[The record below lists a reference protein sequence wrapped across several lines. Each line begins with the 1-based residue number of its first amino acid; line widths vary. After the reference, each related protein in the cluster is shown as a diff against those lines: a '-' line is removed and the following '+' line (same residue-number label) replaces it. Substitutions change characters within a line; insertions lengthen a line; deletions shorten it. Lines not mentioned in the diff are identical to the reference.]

1 MNTQSHILM
10 GAILFGRPLP
20 RLALAGAAGGLI
32 ADIPMFVIVALLRM
46 GGYSFDE
53 IFGRIYWE
61 QWWQVLNAI
70 GHSFL
75 IWGMLTL
82 VAWLVIRRHGAAQAP
97 RAALG
102 FAFAGSALLHSVIDF
117 LVHREDAHMQFWPLT
132 EWRFVSPVSYWDP
145 AHYGNWF
152 SLFEAALGLV
162 IAVMLFRRYRNVLA
176 RIALAIAILLYVS
189 APAFF
194 LHHLG

>member
-1 MNTQSHILM
+1 
-10 GAILFGRPLP
+10 
-20 RLALAGAAGGLI
+20 
-32 ADIPMFVIVALLRM
+32 
-46 GGYSFDE
+46 
-53 IFGRIYWE
+53 
-61 QWWQVLNAI
+61 
-70 GHSFL
+70 
-75 IWGMLTL
+75 MLTL

-97 RAALG
+97 RAALC

-162 IAVMLFRRYRNVLA
+162 MAVMLFRRYRNVLA
-176 RIALAIAILLYVS
+176 RIALAIAILLYAS

>member
-61 QWWQVLNAI
+61 QWWQVLNAV

-75 IWGMLTL
+75 IGGVLTL

-97 RAALG
+97 RAALC

-162 IAVMLFRRYRNVLA
+162 MAVMLFRRYRNVLA
-176 RIALAIAILLYVS
+176 RIALAIAILLYAS

>member
-61 QWWQVLNAI
+61 QWWQVLNAV

-75 IWGMLTL
+75 IWGVLTL

-97 RAALG
+97 RAALC

-162 IAVMLFRRYRNVLA
+162 MAVMLFRRYRNVLA
-176 RIALAIAILLYVS
+176 RIALAIAILLYAS

>member
-97 RAALG
+97 RAALC

-145 AHYGNWF
+145 VHYGNWF

-162 IAVMLFRRYRNVLA
+162 MAVMLFRRYRNVLA

>member
-20 RLALAGAAGGLI
+20 RRALAGAAGGLI

-61 QWWQVLNAI
+61 QWWQVLNAV

-75 IWGMLTL
+75 IWGVLTL

-97 RAALG
+97 RAALC

-162 IAVMLFRRYRNVLA
+162 MAVMLFRRYRNVLA